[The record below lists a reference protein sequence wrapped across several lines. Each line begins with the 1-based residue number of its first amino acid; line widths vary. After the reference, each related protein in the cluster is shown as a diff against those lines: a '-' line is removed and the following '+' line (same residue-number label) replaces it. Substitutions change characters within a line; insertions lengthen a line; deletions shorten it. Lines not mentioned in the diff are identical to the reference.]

1 MARLS
6 ALISFRSGDS
16 SLHRLDVRVKFAG
29 FAVLSLAILAYGPLP
44 LALISFFTVIL
55 LRHAGLSPGRI
66 LVELRFF
73 MLLLMLV
80 IAARAMSTP
89 GAPLVDIPWLP
100 VSREGAYAGALTAWR
115 LFLVAVLGLVFVVTT
130 RPSAVKAA
138 VVYFLKPFPRLPAA
152 RIGTMLGLQLRF
164 IPLVFRQAEA
174 TLDAQRARG
183 IENRRN
189 PAYRMT
195 CFVVPFLRRLFMAAD
210 RLTDAMEAR
219 CYTDQR
225 TESVLTARKSDWWL
239 LCSVIGIVGL
249 LGLYEIC
256 SG

>member
-6 ALISFRSGDS
+6 ALVSFRSGDS
-16 SLHRLDVRVKFAG
+16 GVHRLDVRVKFAA
-29 FAVLSLAILAYGPLP
+29 FAALSLAILAYGPLP
-44 LALISFFTVIL
+44 LTVISTFAFL
-55 LRHAGLSPGRI
+55 LTRYAGLSPVRI

-73 MLLLMLV
+73 MFLLLLV
-80 IAARAMSTP
+80 IAARALTTP
-89 GAPLVDIPWLP
+89 GAPLVDFPWLP
-100 VSREGAYAGALTAWR
+100 VSREGVFVGTLTAWR
-115 LFLVAVLGLVFVVTT
+115 LYLVAVLGLAFMVTT
-130 RPSAVKAA
+130 RPSAVKSA

-174 TLDAQRARG
+174 THDAQRARG

-189 PAYRMT
+189 PAYRMI
-195 CFVVPFLRRLFMAAD
+195 CFVVPFLRRLFTAAD

-225 TESVLTARKSDWWL
+225 TEPTLAARNSDRWVLCA
-239 LCSVIGIVGL
+239 VIGIVGL
-249 LGLYEIC
+249 LGLYEFY
-256 SG
+256 GG

>member
-16 SLHRLDVRVKFAG
+16 GLHRLDVRVKFAV

-44 LALISFFTVIL
+44 LTVLSTFAFL
-55 LRHAGLSPGRI
+55 LARYAGLSPVRI

-73 MLLLMLV
+73 MFLLLLV
-80 IAARAMSTP
+80 IAARALTIP
-89 GAPLVDIPWLP
+89 GTPLVDFPWLP
-100 VSREGAYAGALTAWR
+100 VTREGIYVGALTAWR

-138 VVYFLKPFPRLPAA
+138 VLYFLKPFPRLPAA

-189 PAYRMT
+189 PAFRMI
-195 CFVVPFLRRLFMAAD
+195 CFVVPFLRRLFTAAD

-225 TESVLTARKSDWWL
+225 TEPVLTARKRDWWV

-249 LGLYEIC
+249 LSLYEIC